1 MRHPLKGQRRIAI
14 RPGALG
20 PARPLTIRLIGTLV
34 AALIAALGL
43 AFCEQRIAGIPRAVD
58 GDSIAIGEQRIR
70 LYAIDAP
77 ELGQPCLSDGG
88 DCGAR
93 ARSALADIM
102 RGHRIECIRRSRDDK
117 YGRMI
122 AQCNAD
128 GVDLGRE
135 MVRGGYAMAL
145 RSISSLY
152 APDERKPL
160 DFETPAQYRERQPPS
175 ERRRGGRRQ
184 SEGD

>member
-1 MRHPLKGQRRIAI
+1 MQHPLKSRRPLFV

-20 PARPLTIRLIGTLV
+20 GSRGYSPRLIGTL
-34 AALIAALGL
+34 IAIAIATLGL
-43 AFCEQRIAGIPRAVD
+43 AFCEQKIAGIPRAID

-77 ELGQPCLSDGG
+77 ELGQPCISGG
-88 DCGAR
+88 DCGAK
-93 ARSALADIM
+93 AKSALADM
-102 RGHRIECIRRSRDDK
+102 MSGHTIECIRRTRDDR

-122 AQCNAD
+122 AQCTAD

-135 MVRGGYAMAL
+135 MVRSGNAMAL

-152 APDERKPL
+152 APDEPKNL
-160 DFETPAQYRERQPPS
+160 DFESPSQYRERQPP
-175 ERRRGGRRQ
+175 ERRRGGRR
-184 SEGD
+184 S